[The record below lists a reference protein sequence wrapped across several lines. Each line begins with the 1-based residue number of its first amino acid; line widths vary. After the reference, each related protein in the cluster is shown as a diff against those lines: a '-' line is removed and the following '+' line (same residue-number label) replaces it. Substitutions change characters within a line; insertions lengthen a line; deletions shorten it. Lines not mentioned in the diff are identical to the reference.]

1 LKASRFFFPTLREVP
16 AEAEIPSHQLLL
28 RAGFIRKLGAGVYT
42 YLPLAWRV
50 LRKIEQVLRDEMD
63 TIACNELRMPTLHP
77 KELLEETGRW
87 DVDVVYKLRDRR
99 DADFALGFTHEE
111 VMGDIVRRDVRSW
124 RSLPLLLYQIQTKFR
139 DEPRPR
145 GGVIRTREFI
155 MFDAY
160 SFDTD
165 EASVEVSYR
174 KMWGAY
180 ENTFRRCGL
189 PVLVVEAD
197 GGAIGDLD
205 NHEFMTLS
213 SSGEDTVLR
222 CAGCGYAAN
231 AERCAVPPPPDGGA
245 GGTPARAGNG
255 EKPLEIVS
263 TPGARTIDEVAGMLG
278 TAPSNLVKTLLFLA
292 DGTPV
297 AALVRGD
304 REINDVKLRR
314 HLDAKDLALADA
326 ATVERVTGAP
336 VGFAGPTGLQ
346 GLRVV
351 ADREVA
357 PMRNFITGAN
367 QADAHYVH
375 VNIGRDFVPS
385 EYADIRT
392 AEAGDRCPRCGE
404 GILEEVRGIEVGH
417 IFKLGTKYSAAMQAT
432 FTDEAGAEKPILMGS
447 YGIGLTRTLAAIIEQ
462 SHDENGIIW
471 PAGVAPFEAVIV
483 IANVRDE
490 AAASAAQDL
499 YEALRARGVDVLL
512 DDRDERAGVKFK
524 DADLIG
530 YPVRVVAG
538 KGVAN
543 GTLEVRLRND
553 PASGQEVPF
562 AEAAPRVVELLAGL
576 RRGSHA
582 TPAG

>member
-197 GGAIGDLD
+197 
-205 NHEFMTLS
+205 
-213 SSGEDTVLR
+213 
-222 CAGCGYAAN
+222 AGRSA
-231 AERCAVPPPPDGGA
+231 
-245 GGTPARAGNG
+245 T
-255 EKPLEIVS
+255 S
-263 TPGARTIDEVAGMLG
+263 TTMSL
-278 TAPSNLVKTLLFLA
+278 
-292 DGTPV
+292 
-297 AALVRGD
+297 
-304 REINDVKLRR
+304 
-314 HLDAKDLALADA
+314 
-326 ATVERVTGAP
+326 
-336 VGFAGPTGLQ
+336 
-346 GLRVV
+346 
-351 ADREVA
+351 
-357 PMRNFITGAN
+357 
-367 QADAHYVH
+367 
-375 VNIGRDFVPS
+375 
-385 EYADIRT
+385 
-392 AEAGDRCPRCGE
+392 
-404 GILEEVRGIEVGH
+404 
-417 IFKLGTKYSAAMQAT
+417 
-432 FTDEAGAEKPILMGS
+432 
-447 YGIGLTRTLAAIIEQ
+447 
-462 SHDENGIIW
+462 
-471 PAGVAPFEAVIV
+471 
-483 IANVRDE
+483 
-490 AAASAAQDL
+490 
-499 YEALRARGVDVLL
+499 
-512 DDRDERAGVKFK
+512 
-524 DADLIG
+524 
-530 YPVRVVAG
+530 
-538 KGVAN
+538 
-543 GTLEVRLRND
+543 
-553 PASGQEVPF
+553 
-562 AEAAPRVVELLAGL
+562 
-576 RRGSHA
+576 
-582 TPAG
+582 